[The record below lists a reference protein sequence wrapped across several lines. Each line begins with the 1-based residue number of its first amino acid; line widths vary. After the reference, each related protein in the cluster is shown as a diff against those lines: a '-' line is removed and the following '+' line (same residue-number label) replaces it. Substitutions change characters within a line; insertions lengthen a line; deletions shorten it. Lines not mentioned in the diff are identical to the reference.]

1 MFIVEIND
9 SISNITHRIKNMVP
23 SYYIKENNLD
33 YGLMP
38 LFKEEKPRRGG
49 ARELLSIME
58 PVHMNV
64 K

>member
-9 SISNITHRIKNMVP
+9 SISNIP
-23 SYYIKENNLD
+23 SYYIKENNLN